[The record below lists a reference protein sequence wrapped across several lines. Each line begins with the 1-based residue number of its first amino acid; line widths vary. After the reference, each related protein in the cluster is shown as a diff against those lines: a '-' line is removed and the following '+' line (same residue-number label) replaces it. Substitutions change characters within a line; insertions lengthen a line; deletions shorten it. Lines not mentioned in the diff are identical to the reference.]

1 MSKIIKEY
9 YEKVGVIPILIESKL
24 ELFARNKD
32 IEEEFEFWITNNKF
46 LDNINIEGYTAS
58 NVAAISPY
66 LKGEG
71 SFLLLIEL
79 RDNPDKAKRR
89 IEKGFQIK

>member
-58 NVAAISPY
+58 NLADRKSVV
-66 LKGEG
+66 
-71 SFLLLIEL
+71 
-79 RDNPDKAKRR
+79 
-89 IEKGFQIK
+89 